1 MAEALTEGQIAEFQ
15 EAFCLIDKDSDGLI
29 SLEELATVI
38 QSLDQRPSKEEIQ
51 DMISE
56 IGGDG
61 NGTIDFEEFLNIM
74 SRKMKENA
82 AEELKEAFKVFD
94 RDQDGYISAFEL
106 RQVMINLG
114 ERLSDEEAEQMIRE
128 ADLDGDGLLSRCKN
142 HNIRSPGPLLRGPV
156 RAGPPDDPSSGP
168 YVLVFRDPKAW
179 ANAYRACESKIVE
192 QCEAGA
198 RIACAVSAS
207 EKCKPP
213 WWRAMIGQKVT
224 DLKQREQCE
233 EREMEGCLTA
243 AKEKCGG
250 FAKEKF
256 LKPFREARIAGVNV
270 KQVERLVCWGT
281 LADPSTWLNL
291 IGLEKLGVLGS
302 ANYRAGELFGSDS
315 EVDRVLAVGI

>member
-1 MAEALTEGQIAEFQ
+1 MAA
-15 EAFCLIDKDSDGLI
+15 
-29 SLEELATVI
+29 
-38 QSLDQRPSKEEIQ
+38 
-51 DMISE
+51 SE
-56 IGGDG
+56 S
-61 NGTIDFEEFLNIM
+61 NH
-74 SRKMKENA
+74 
-82 AEELKEAFKVFD
+82 V
-94 RDQDGYISAFEL
+94 
-106 RQVMINLG
+106 
-114 ERLSDEEAEQMIRE
+114 DE
-128 ADLDGDGLLSRCKN
+128 LSRCKN
-142 HNIRSPGPLLRGPV
+142 HKIRSPGPLLRGPV

-302 ANYRAGELFGSDS
+302 ANYRAGESWCICDEIADETVAD
-315 EVDRVLAVGI
+315 EVGLCKRFAANAKTAANASIVITCINRDTN

>member
-1 MAEALTEGQIAEFQ
+1 MAA
-15 EAFCLIDKDSDGLI
+15 
-29 SLEELATVI
+29 
-38 QSLDQRPSKEEIQ
+38 
-51 DMISE
+51 SE
-56 IGGDG
+56 S
-61 NGTIDFEEFLNIM
+61 NH
-74 SRKMKENA
+74 
-82 AEELKEAFKVFD
+82 V
-94 RDQDGYISAFEL
+94 
-106 RQVMINLG
+106 
-114 ERLSDEEAEQMIRE
+114 DE
-128 ADLDGDGLLSRCKN
+128 LSRCKN
-142 HNIRSPGPLLRGPV
+142 HKIRSPGPLLRGPV

-250 FAKEKF
+250 FAKEKC

-281 LADPSTWLNL
+281 LADLTDETVADEVGLCKRMARGARWAERAHSKSSFEVLTLTQVILKPMKCSMRTGLHTPLPSRDVTVVV
-291 IGLEKLGVLGS
+291 VLTEAHSS
-302 ANYRAGELFGSDS
+302 AAAR
-315 EVDRVLAVGI
+315 I